1 MLFPPPLSLPSL
13 STFFSYHAVHGRM
26 GELSV
31 DKGEACK
38 LALVDV
44 GDDQLV
50 GRGQH
55 GLGAC
60 EKLVKVFCS
69 FATLK
74 QRNI

>member
-1 MLFPPPLSLPSL
+1 MS
-13 STFFSYHAVHGRM
+13 
-26 GELSV
+26 ELWV
-31 DKGEACK
+31 DVGEACK

-50 GRGQH
+50 RRGQH

-60 EKLVKVFCS
+60 EKLVKVFSS

-74 QRNI
+74 EMKKRVRCEGNNQSLPSCKSL